1 MNAVIAAGFGL
12 RFAFKLA
19 CGKPDGVP
27 LVEADRRGTGQ
38 SFLALL
44 VCLPVVVAARALG
57 WFGGIPP
64 GALRALS
71 RDMLVFGVSWLGF
84 AALSWH
90 LVPMVTDQKRWPRF
104 IVAWNWCNV
113 VENLLIVIGMVPGA
127 LGAPHVA
134 DQVAQVFTTGWALWL
149 EWYAIRLTL
158 AVGPLTALYL
168 LVVDE
173 SIGLILSSVASA
185 FYSGP

>member
-19 CGKPDGVP
+19 CGLPDGTP
-27 LVEADRRGTGQ
+27 LAEADRRGAGQ

-44 VCLPVVVAARALG
+44 VCLPVVVSVRALS

-64 GALRALS
+64 GAMRALS
-71 RDMLVFGVSWLGF
+71 RDLLIFGVSWLAF
-84 AALSWH
+84 AAISWH
-90 LVPMVTDQKRWPRF
+90 LVPMVADQKRWPRF

-113 VENLLIVIGMVPGA
+113 VENLLIVVGMMPGA
-127 LGAPHVA
+127 LGAPHFA

-158 AVGPLTALYL
+158 AVGPLTALWL

-173 SIGLILSSVASA
+173 SIGLMLSGIGGSFGAS
-185 FYSGP
+185 P